1 MSGGTRMLDEAVT
14 RSGEAPLQPLCA
26 QDATSPQ
33 HRHRSEVRVGEGPHV
48 GDIDATQRVRIR
60 DSEGNRG
67 RLVPLPQAAI

>member
-1 MSGGTRMLDEAVT
+1 MLDEAAT

-33 HRHRSEVRVGEGPHV
+33 HRHRSEVRVGEELRPRV
-48 GDIDATQRVRIR
+48 GDIDAAQRVCIR
-60 DSEGNRG
+60 DAEGNKG

>member
-1 MSGGTRMLDEAVT
+1 MLDEAAM
-14 RSGEAPLQPLCA
+14 RSGEAPSQPLCA
-26 QDATSPQ
+26 HEVTSPLH

-60 DSEGNRG
+60 DAEGNRG